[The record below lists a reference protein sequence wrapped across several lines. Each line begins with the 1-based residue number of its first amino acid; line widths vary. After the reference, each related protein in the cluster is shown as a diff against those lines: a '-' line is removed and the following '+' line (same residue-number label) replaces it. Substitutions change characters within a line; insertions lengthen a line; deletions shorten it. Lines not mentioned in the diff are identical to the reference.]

1 MKSFGTV
8 PIIVT
13 LVGAACIVGLT
24 SVAFVRLNAS
34 KPKALESTIA
44 STATHDANKS
54 ISALGRIEP
63 GDGVVKVAAPSALGS
78 SRVERLLVKE
88 GAQVRAGQVLAVMDT
103 SDRLQAQLRQAEA
116 EVKEAEA
123 RLAQVK
129 AGAKQGE
136 IDAQRAT
143 IARLEAQY
151 QGEINAQEAIVAR
164 LTAEV
169 QNAKLEHQRFQMLY
183 EAGATSASQ
192 RDSKQ
197 LVLDTTRRS
206 LQEAQATLML
216 IRTTTPA
223 ALTEAR
229 ATLNRIA
236 EVRPTDIQQAEAA
249 VGVAIANL
257 QRVQAEFDTSLVRAP
272 ISGEV
277 LKIHTDPGEVVG
289 NDGILELGNTN
300 LMYAVAEVYET
311 DVGRVRVGQPAAIT
325 SPAFAGKVTGVVDRI
340 GKQIRKNDVLNTDPA
355 ADTDTRVVEVRIRLN
370 EAQAVKGLTNL
381 QVTVLIEPGK
391 YR

>member
-8 PIIVT
+8 PIVVT
-13 LVGAACIVGLT
+13 LVGAVCVVWLT
-24 SVAFVRLNAS
+24 LVAVVRLNAS
-34 KPKALESTIA
+34 KSKLPELTVA
-44 STATHDANKS
+44 STAAHDANKS

-88 GAQVRAGQVLAVMDT
+88 GEQVQAGQVLAVMDNR
-103 SDRLQAQLRQAEA
+103 DRLQAQLVQAEA
-116 EVKEAEA
+116 EVREAEA
-123 RLAQVK
+123 RLAQVQ

-143 IARLEAQY
+143 INRLEAQY
-151 QGEINAQEAIVAR
+151 QGEINAQEATVAR

-169 QNAKLEHQRFQMLY
+169 QNADLEYQRFQMLY
-183 EAGATSASQ
+183 ETGATSASQ
-192 RDSKQ
+192 RDSKR
-197 LVLDTTRRS
+197 LALDTARQS
-206 LQEAQATLML
+206 LQEAQATLTR
-216 IRTTTPA
+216 IRRTTPA

-257 QRVQAEFDTSLVRAP
+257 QRVQAEFDTSVVRAP

-311 DVGRVRVGQPAAIT
+311 DIGRVRLGQPATIT
-325 SPAFAGKVTGVVDRI
+325 SPAFAGTVTGVVDRI

-370 EAQAVKGLTNL
+370 ETQAVKGLTNL
-381 QVTVLIEPGK
+381 QVMVLIESKG
-391 YR
+391 